1 MPKLPDSTKDR
12 LRAHYDHIQE
22 KINKNY
28 NLIASIEHILT
39 HNKNLENIP
48 YQVYSASETLR
59 EGLTELRH
67 KQSKLEHEAQILYFA
82 LLLNPRPGETSFEER
97 TDTWYFLL
105 KQYRDLK
112 ANQISSDSQ
121 FITDLDTAIHNI
133 RQHIQ
138 SGDPFPEPHT
148 PPSPG
153 AYYPNLDLEHC

>member
-12 LRAHYDHIQE
+12 LRDHYDHIQE
-22 KINKNY
+22 KINKNSD
-28 NLIASIEHILT
+28 LIASIEHILEHT
-39 HNKNLENIP
+39 VNLDNVPHQI
-48 YQVYSASETLR
+48 YFASETLK
-59 EGLTELRH
+59 EALTGLRH

-82 LLLNPRPGETSFEER
+82 LLLNPRSGETSFEER

-121 FITDLDTAIHNI
+121 FITDLDTAILYL

-153 AYYPNLDLEHC
+153 AYYPSLDLEHS